1 MRFCIINDKDNIII
15 KKERSNNMFDQ
26 KSLNKINKIN
36 ELKKDL
42 NNENFSN
49 KRRNVIKLSNSS
61 SNIKNEKSEDASKSN
76 DNNILKYS
84 HTRIKD
90 KNSFDFIDNNI
101 NRSFI
106 KDNNISSNFSKDT
119 HSYLDIINL
128 KRTNSNFFP
137 ENLNKYEHN
146 YSAPIELINFHEKN
160 FNLHRSPILY
170 PNKRKN
176 IFNINN
182 KNDEKNKVNESPRRN
197 LYKPFVNTNFN
208 RNNEEKN
215 KIGNKII
222 NKNIQSKGRIIK

>member
-1 MRFCIINDKDNIII
+1 MDEIESVSESVDSGSCTCSDYNSDCSWFYDSRMLATSYLRFCIINDKDNIII

-76 DNNILKYS
+76 DNNIIKYS
-84 HTRIKD
+84 YTRIKD

-146 YSAPIELINFHEKN
+146 YSAPIELINFHEK
-160 FNLHRSPILY
+160 ILIY
-170 PNKRKN
+170 IELLFFILIK
-176 IFNINN
+176 
-182 KNDEKNKVNESPRRN
+182 EKIY
-197 LYKPFVNTNFN
+197 L
-208 RNNEEKN
+208 
-215 KIGNKII
+215 I
-222 NKNIQSKGRIIK
+222 